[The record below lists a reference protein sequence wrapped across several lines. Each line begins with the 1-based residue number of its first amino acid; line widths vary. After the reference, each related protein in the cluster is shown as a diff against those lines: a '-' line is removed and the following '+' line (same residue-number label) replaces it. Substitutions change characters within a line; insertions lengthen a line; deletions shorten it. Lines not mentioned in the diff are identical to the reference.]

1 MTFLAPAWLA
11 AALAASAALVLA
23 HFFARH
29 RPRPAALPTARF
41 VPVAIARAPSP
52 ANRPSDLL
60 LLVLRVLA
68 LLAIGTA
75 LARPGLLPPRRPV
88 ARVIVMDTT
97 GAMSV
102 AALRDSAVALS
113 KPGDTIVAS
122 GGLSSGL
129 VRAVRAA
136 SAIRNRAD
144 SLELVVISPLVR
156 GSFDAATDSIRRL
169 WPGRARLVH
178 VPAAAA
184 PMPRRIN
191 VLGSA
196 DDPIRSTVA
205 LLGTRIGGEA
215 RIVRGSPG
223 AADTAFA
230 RAGGVLVI
238 WPERPEARWPSNRTD
253 TIGGVTSGA
262 AVVVAPFARA
272 ARLPDDG
279 HAIAHWIDGGVAARE
294 VSVGAG
300 CVRNVAIPLP
310 ATGDLVLRQSLRDV
324 VDALTGD
331 CGGAI
336 DLSPAGNERIS
347 ALAGAG
353 GLLPSSWMTATDRR
367 SSASTWLLGVAM
379 LLLLIETM
387 VRPRSR
393 S

>member
-11 AALAASAALVLA
+11 AGLAASALVVLA

-29 RPRPAALPTARF
+29 RPRPAVLPTARF
-41 VPVAIARAPSP
+41 VPAAIARAPSP

-60 LLVLRVLA
+60 LLVLRVLV

-75 LARPGLLPPRRPV
+75 LARPVPPSPRRPV

-97 GAMSV
+97 GAMSAV
-102 AALRDSAVALS
+102 TVRDSAVALAQ
-113 KPGDTIVAS
+113 PGDTTLAG
-122 GGLSSGL
+122 GGLSSLL

-156 GSFDAATDSIRRL
+156 GSFDAATDSIRQL
-169 WPGRARLVH
+169 WPGRARLVR

-191 VLGSA
+191 VIGSA
-196 DDPIRSTVA
+196 DDPIRATA
-205 LLGTRIGGEA
+205 LLLGTRTGGET

-238 WPERPEARWPSNRTD
+238 WPERPEARWPSSRTD
-253 TIGGVTSGA
+253 TIGGITSGS
-262 AVVVAPFARA
+262 AVVVAPFSRA
-272 ARLPDDG
+272 ARLPDEG
-279 HAIAHWIDGGVAARE
+279 RAVAHWVDGDVAADE
-294 VSVGAG
+294 VIVGTG

-310 ATGDLVLRQSLRDV
+310 ATGDLVLRQSMRDV
-324 VDALTGD
+324 LDALTSG

-336 DLSPAGNERIS
+336 DLSPTGNDRIT
-347 ALAGAG
+347 ALAGIG
-353 GLLPSSWMTATDRR
+353 SLLPSSRVTATERR
-367 SSASTWLLGVAM
+367 SAASTWLLGIAA
-379 LLLLIETM
+379 LLLLIETA
-387 VRPRSR
+387 VRPRAR